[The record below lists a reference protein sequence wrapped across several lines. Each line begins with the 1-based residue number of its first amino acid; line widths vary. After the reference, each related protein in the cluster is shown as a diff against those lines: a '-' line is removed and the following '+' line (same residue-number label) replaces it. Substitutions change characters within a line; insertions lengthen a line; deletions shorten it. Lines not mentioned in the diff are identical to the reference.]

1 MLVDRICAHCGE
13 SFQTKDWKAQRFC
26 SKSCGA
32 HVSKNRRHG
41 LSDNPEHRTW
51 TRIRERC
58 NNPSHGDYPKYGGRG
73 IKVCERW
80 DSFENFLAD
89 MGPRNGLTID
99 RYPDSNGNYEPGNC
113 RWATRTEQS
122 RNRGSYTYS
131 AEQDQKIR
139 EAIALGYNFPKMAKY
154 VGRSVTSVMCRTYRL
169 GLKSGQRVQTKITD
183 RPATDGARQDG

>member
-1 MLVDRICAHCGE
+1 MSRSCLHCGANIDGRPK
-13 SFQTKDWKAQRFC
+13 QQRYC

-32 HVSKNRRHG
+32 HASKNKRHG

-73 IKVCERW
+73 IKVCARW

-89 MGPRNGLTID
+89 MGPRNDLTID
-99 RYPDSNGNYEPGNC
+99 RIDYNGNYEPSNC

-122 RNRGSYTYS
+122 RNRRSWSEWIYRDDATCTNKRVL
-131 AEQDQKIR
+131 AR
-139 EAIALGYNFPKMAKY
+139 
-154 VGRSVTSVMCRTYRL
+154 VGHVPN
-169 GLKSGQRVQTKITD
+169 D
-183 RPATDGARQDG
+183 